1 MPFKSDLIVKAV
13 NGHAAWDL
21 VRPLFYI
28 TLDGHPV
35 TVPAGVRT
43 DLSSSPRVVWWL
55 VPRDDEL
62 ARRPATVHDY
72 IYTSLTHRF
81 TKAEADRIFYE
92 ALLEEGMH
100 KPLAWLIYTAVR
112 IGGRGNWSA

>member
-13 NGHAAWDL
+13 NGHAVWDL
-21 VRPLFYI
+21 VWPLFYI
-28 TLDGHPV
+28 TLDGRPV